1 MTAPFDPA
9 PPGERRPYRP
19 PRLRQLAEAGL
30 RQEGHLWLRVSGESM
45 LPLLRDG
52 DRVEIR
58 PAAPEDLRRGDLLVF
73 QQGEHL
79 LVHRLVARHGAD
91 WVARGDN
98 LPDRDPPIPLEAV
111 LGKVRR
117 VDGRAGHI
125 DLARGPWPAAQALLG
140 YLAGA
145 RRCGGRRDR
154 LLARLQAV
162 LTRGL
167 LRLAAAEA
175 PADRAPTVPGSGV

>member
-1 MTAPFDPA
+1 MTVPFDPA
-9 PPGERRPYRP
+9 PPVERRPYRP

-30 RQEGHLWLRVSGESM
+30 RQEGRLWLRVSGASM

-79 LVHRLVARHGAD
+79 VVHRLVARWGEA

-98 LPDRDPPIPLEAV
+98 LPDRDPPIPPEAV

-117 VDGRAGHI
+117 VDGASGLI
-125 DLARGPWPAAQALLG
+125 DLTRGPWPSAQALLG
-140 YLAGA
+140 RLAGA
-145 RRCGGRRDR
+145 RRGGRRRDR

-162 LTRGL
+162 LIRGL
-167 LRLAAAEA
+167 LLLAAAGA
-175 PADRAPTVPGSGV
+175 PADRAPTVPGSGD